1 MKNKIVILIII
12 IVVVA
17 AAVAGFYFIKQ
28 KNIAQEQNQVPKG
41 NQEET
46 KNGPQQNNQKNTG
59 NPQTKIITDY
69 FSVDLPTGWQE
80 VSPSIGVSAMAV
92 NASENINDPAIKK
105 INFKSYFAVSF
116 DTLQGKSLSEYSNS
130 VKSEFQQ
137 VASGVVFSN
146 EQDIMINGQS
156 AHAIEADLN
165 QQEINFKILMVV
177 IAGQENDVWVITFN
191 TTKSSWDG
199 YKEIFSEVV
208 KSFVVKK

>member
-1 MKNKIVILIII
+1 MNNKLIIFI
-12 IVVVA
+12 IILVVAVVA
-17 AAVAGFYFIKQ
+17 AAGFFFLNPKKTI
-28 KNIAQEQNQVPKG
+28 QEQNQIPNG
-41 NQEET
+41 NQAET

-59 NPQTKIITDY
+59 NPQTKIIKDD

-80 VSPSIGVSAMAV
+80 TTPSIGVSAMAV
-92 NASENINDPAIKK
+92 NANENINDPAVKK

-116 DTLQGKSLSEYSNS
+116 DTLQGKSLSEYSDS
-130 VKSEFQQ
+130 VKSEFKQ

-146 EQDIMINGQS
+146 EQDLTINGQS
-156 AHAIEADLN
+156 AHAIEADLT

-199 YKEIFSEVV
+199 YKELFSNVV

>member
-1 MKNKIVILIII
+1 MKNKIIIFIVIL
-12 IVVVA
+12 VVA
-17 AAVAGFYFIKQ
+17 LAAAAGFFFLNPKKTI
-28 KNIAQEQNQVPKG
+28 QEQNQIPNG
-41 NQEET
+41 NQAET

-59 NPQTKIITDY
+59 NPQTKIIKDD

-80 VSPSIGVSAMAV
+80 TTPSIGVSAMAV
-92 NASENINDPAIKK
+92 NANENINDPAVKK

-116 DTLQGKSLSEYSNS
+116 DTLQGKSLSEYSDS
-130 VKSEFQQ
+130 VKSEFKQ

-146 EQDIMINGQS
+146 EQDLTINGQS
-156 AHAIEADLN
+156 AHAIEADLT

-199 YKEIFSEVV
+199 YKELFSNVV